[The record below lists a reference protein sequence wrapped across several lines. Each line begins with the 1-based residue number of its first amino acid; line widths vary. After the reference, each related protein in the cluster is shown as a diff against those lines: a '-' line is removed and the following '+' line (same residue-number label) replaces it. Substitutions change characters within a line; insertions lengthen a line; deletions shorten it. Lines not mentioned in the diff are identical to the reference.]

1 MNQEIAK
8 VNKIARETAE
18 GLGLLLIECIIRG
31 TKSNPV
37 IEVFIDGSKDI
48 SAEICKSVSTLMK
61 KIIDE
66 QNLFSSYRLDVSSPG
81 VDRPLTFIE
90 QYLKHLNRLFH
101 VEYKT
106 GDEVK
111 KINARLTGIEDY
123 ILTFFSD
130 TEIKIRF
137 QDILKAKVLVS
148 FNQRR

>member
-8 VNKIARETAE
+8 VNKIARETAD
-18 GLGLLLIECIIRG
+18 GLGLLLIGCTIRG

-48 SAEICKSVSTLMK
+48 SAEICATVSTLIK
-61 KIIDE
+61 KVIDE

-90 QYLKHLNRLFH
+90 QYLKHLNRSFE
-101 VEYKT
+101 VEYKA
-106 GDEVK
+106 GDGVRK
-111 KINARLTGIEDY
+111 LNATLIGIEEN
-123 ILTFFSD
+123 ILTFLTD

>member
-8 VNKIARETAE
+8 VNKIARETVE
-18 GLGLLLIECIIRG
+18 GLGLLLIECTIRG

-37 IEVFIDGSKDI
+37 IEVFIDGLRDI

-61 KIIDE
+61 KVIDE
-66 QNLFSSYRLDVSSPG
+66 QNLFGSYRLDVSSPG

-90 QYLKHLNRLFH
+90 QYLKHQNRLFQ

-111 KINARLTGIEDY
+111 KIIARLTGIEDY
-123 ILTFFSD
+123 ILTFLSD